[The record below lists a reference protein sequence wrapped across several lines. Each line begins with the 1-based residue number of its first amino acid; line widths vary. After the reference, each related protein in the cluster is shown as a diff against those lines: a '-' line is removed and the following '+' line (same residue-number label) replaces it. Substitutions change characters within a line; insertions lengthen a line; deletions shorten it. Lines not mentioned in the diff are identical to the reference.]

1 MYKLGFPVFDA
12 DNHMYETPDAVS
24 RHLPKEYDGAVEFIQ
39 VRGRTRL
46 AVNGKIVHYIPNPT
60 FERVA
65 RPGAHID
72 FYAGTNT
79 DGRTIRQMT
88 GEPIATPD
96 SFRRPDAR
104 LKLLDEQGVQNALVY
119 PTLANLVEQSAMDDP
134 ELVHALVHALNRW
147 MAEEWTFDYEER
159 IFATPVIALPLVD
172 EAVRELEWVLERGAR
187 AILIRPAPVNGLRG
201 YRSPALPEFDPF
213 WRRVEEAN
221 IPVLVHATFTI
232 LGDYVKMWEP
242 GNHQNP
248 FKENAFRNLV
258 AGHRDIHD
266 LIGSFICH
274 GTFTRFPRLR
284 MASVENGTDWVRPL
298 LHDLAHIYG
307 QMPQMFEEEPLKVF
321 DRNVWVS
328 PFWETDINELLK
340 IVSPDKLLFGSD
352 YPHPEGLADPLSY
365 YDYVKDQDPAVI
377 QKVMSGNAYD
387 LVGMHAPIS
396 A

>member
-1 MYKLGFPVFDA
+1 
-12 DNHMYETPDAVS
+12 
-24 RHLPKEYDGAVEFIQ
+24 
-39 VRGRTRL
+39 
-46 AVNGKIVHYIPNPT
+46 
-60 FERVA
+60 
-65 RPGAHID
+65 
-72 FYAGTNT
+72 
-79 DGRTIRQMT
+79 
-88 GEPIATPD
+88 
-96 SFRRPDAR
+96 
-104 LKLLDEQGVQNALVY
+104 
-119 PTLANLVEQSAMDDP
+119 
-134 ELVHALVHALNRW
+134 
-147 MAEEWTFDYEER
+147 
-159 IFATPVIALPLVD
+159 
-172 EAVRELEWVLERGAR
+172 
-187 AILIRPAPVNGLRG
+187 
-201 YRSPALPEFDPF
+201 
-213 WRRVEEAN
+213 
-221 IPVLVHATFTI
+221 
-232 LGDYVKMWEP
+232 MWEP

-340 IVSPDKLLFGSD
+340 KIVSPDKLLFGSD

-377 QKVMSGNAYD
+377 QKKVMSGNAYD